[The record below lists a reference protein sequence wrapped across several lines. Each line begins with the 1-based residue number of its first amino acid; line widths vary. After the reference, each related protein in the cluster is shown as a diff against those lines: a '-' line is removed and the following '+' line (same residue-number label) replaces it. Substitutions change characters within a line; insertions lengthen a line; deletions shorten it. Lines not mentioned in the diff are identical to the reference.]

1 MTTLLTSTPVSLPSS
16 SSDTRQPVAP
26 VSLPFYGRSLSEY
39 VASFSLDVAA
49 LRRRAILDVGS
60 GPSSLAVDAARRDL
74 DVAAVDPLF
83 GCTHET
89 LATHVQLDY
98 ARVAVDACKRLRG
111 ERLAQREAL
120 ETERRAAAQR
130 FLADYESGFLHNR
143 YVGGALPRLPFLD
156 RSFDL
161 VLCGHVLFGP
171 YAPFDAN
178 GLFEACCELVRVSAG
193 EARVAS
199 VEQIESD
206 ALQNLQVRL
215 ESVGIATRFAPTVS
229 LAGKP
234 LPAGMMILRRESK

>member
-1 MTTLLTSTPVSLPSS
+1 MTTLLTSTPVSSS
-16 SSDTRQPVAP
+16 PPDSRPLIAP

-39 VASFSLDVAA
+39 AASFSLDLAT

-120 ETERRAAAQR
+120 EAERRAAAQR

-161 VLCGHVLFGP
+161 VLCGHVLFGQ

-178 GLFEACCELVRVSAG
+178 GLFEACCELVRVSAH
-193 EARVAS
+193 EARVAP
-199 VEQIESD
+199 VEQIEPD
-206 ALQNLQVRL
+206 AVQNLQVRL
-215 ESVGIATRFAPTVS
+215 ESVGITTRFAPTLS
-229 LAGKP
+229 LGGKP
-234 LPAGMMILRRESK
+234 LPAGLMILQRAPK